1 MRCFK
6 GKERNLLQQHEITT
20 SEKVFIFHGN
30 FIQGIHVV
38 EIDNTFQTSAVPPR
52 NPSCHDI
59 GCSSENVA
67 TVQVFFC

>member
-1 MRCFK
+1 MISCREYLLGVKDAVFQRK
-6 GKERNLLQQHEITT
+6 RALLQQHEITT

-52 NPSCHDI
+52 TLHVTI
-59 GCSSENVA
+59 
-67 TVQVFFC
+67 

>member
-6 GKERNLLQQHEITT
+6 GKERTLLQQHEITT

-38 EIDNTFQTSAVPPR
+38 EIDQPALSKWRFTF
-52 NPSCHDI
+52 HE
-59 GCSSENVA
+59 GLFLYYEH
-67 TVQVFFC
+67 QV

>member
-20 SEKVFIFHGN
+20 SEKVFIFHSN

-38 EIDNTFQTSAVPPR
+38 EIYNTFQTNAVPPR
-52 NPSCHDI
+52 TLHVTI
-59 GCSSENVA
+59 
-67 TVQVFFC
+67 